1 MGGLRAIYF
10 HRMQNSSPTARLR
23 TAVLPVVTA
32 GALYFLLAALT
43 RRLPGGETFPTPLE
57 VGKTFMRSLS
67 SGELPKETWTSL
79 WRVVVAYG
87 LAAFLGLPLGVALGR
102 VAPLREALLPVVNF
116 LRAVSP
122 LSWIP
127 FAILWFGLG
136 NPPVI
141 FLVFGATFP
150 PLVLGTMAATLAV
163 PQIYFRVGRDYGL
176 SVFAI
181 TLPAILPQVFT
192 TLRVTAGLAW
202 VVIVAAE
209 MVSREG
215 GLGFLIHDARNGQ
228 MLDLAIVGIIA
239 IGTLGILTDRLLGL
253 LGRLPAVRWG
263 YER

>member
-1 MGGLRAIYF
+1 MQNLSWITRLRAV
-10 HRMQNSSPTARLR
+10 
-23 TAVLPVVTA
+23 VLPVVTA
-32 GALYFLLAALT
+32 GVLYAILATIT
-43 RRLPGGETFPTPLE
+43 RRLPGGATFPTPME
-57 VGKTFMRSLS
+57 VGQAFVKSVQQ
-67 SGELPKETWTSL
+67 GELLKETWTSL

-87 LAAFLGLPLGVALGR
+87 LAALLGMPLGVALGR
-102 VAPLREALLPVVNF
+102 VTPLREALLPVVNF

-136 NPPVI
+136 DPPVI

-176 SVFAI
+176 STFAI

-228 MLDLAIVGIIA
+228 MLDLAIVGIVA
-239 IGTLGILTDRLLGL
+239 IGALGILTDRLLGL
-253 LGRLPAVRWG
+253 LGRLPVVRWG

>member
-1 MGGLRAIYF
+1 
-10 HRMQNSSPTARLR
+10 MQNSSLTARLR
-23 TAVLPVVTA
+23 AVVLPVVTA